1 MEAMSKLAKA
11 STRPDGL
18 AVGVMNE
25 VEAGNEACEW
35 DSAEEGMWIER
46 EGIAMIT

>member
-1 MEAMSKLAKA
+1 MRWKPAMKHVS
-11 STRPDGL
+11 
-18 AVGVMNE
+18 
-25 VEAGNEACEW
+25 EACEW